1 MFDIG
6 FLELMVIAI
15 VGLFVI
21 GPERLPTT
29 IRTIALWV
37 GRIKRNLL
45 ETRREIEQQLGAD
58 DIRREL
64 HNEQVMREWEKM
76 KDVRKQL
83 ESQINNWDQTPLQ
96 DSQNNTI
103 HDSHAVEPAAADHAP
118 ATVAPEQSEPAS
130 DIKK

>member
-21 GPERLPTT
+21 GPERLPST

-76 KDVRKQL
+76 KDVRKEL

-96 DSQNNTI
+96 DSHNNTI
-103 HDSHAVEPAAADHAP
+103 HDTVTDQPATTDNAP
-118 ATVAPEQSEPAS
+118 ATIAPEQPEPAS
-130 DIKK
+130 ESKK

>member
-29 IRTIALWV
+29 IRTVALWV

-64 HNEQVMREWEKM
+64 HNEQVMRDWEKM
-76 KDVRKQL
+76 KDVRKEL
-83 ESQINNWDQTPLQ
+83 EAQINNWDQTPFQ
-96 DSQNNTI
+96 EAQNNTTQ
-103 HDSHAVEPAAADHAP
+103 DTDTAQPATADNAPVATAPDQPEPA
-118 ATVAPEQSEPAS
+118 PET
-130 DIKK
+130 KK

>member
-64 HNEQVMREWEKM
+64 HNEQVMRDWEKM
-76 KDVRKQL
+76 KDVRKELENQL
-83 ESQINNWDQTPLQ
+83 NNWDQTPLQ
-96 DSQNNTI
+96 DSQHTI
-103 HDSHAVEPAAADHAP
+103 HESPAAEPAAVDHAP
-118 ATVAPEQSEPAS
+118 ADAAPEQTAPAS
-130 DIKK
+130 DIRK

>member
-6 FLELMVIAI
+6 FLELLIIAI

-29 IRTIALWV
+29 IRTVALWV

-76 KDVRKQL
+76 KDVRKEL
-83 ESQINNWDQTPLQ
+83 EAQINNWDQTPLQ

-103 HDSHAVEPAAADHAP
+103 HDTDTAPPPAVENSPVDTAP
-118 ATVAPEQSEPAS
+118 DQPEPAS
-130 DIKK
+130 DTKK